1 MPLNTLGVK
10 QLNNKLNGEISHV
23 FAKQYQTL
31 VTQGHDSPVLDRYP
45 YRKNQFAFGRER

>member
-10 QLNNKLNGEISHV
+10 QLNSKLNGEISHV

-31 VTQGHDSPVLDRYP
+31 VIQGHDTPVLDSYP
-45 YRKNQFAFGRER
+45 WQKNQFAFRRER